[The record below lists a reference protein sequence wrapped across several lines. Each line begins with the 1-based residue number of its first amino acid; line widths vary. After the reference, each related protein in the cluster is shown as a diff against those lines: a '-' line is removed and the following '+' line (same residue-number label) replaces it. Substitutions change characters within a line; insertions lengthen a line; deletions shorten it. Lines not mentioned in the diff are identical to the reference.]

1 MKRTIT
7 IRRPVERVL
16 EAARPPMQAE
26 LHVDLAGFVCVG
38 NVRVARLVERNGTRM
53 LQFRDPCKPRAEKR
67 GTPYV
72 EVPIQEVAEL
82 AVTSEDLA
90 SGGNGSTMGGGE
102 GVDDDGI

>member
-1 MKRTIT
+1 MKRTV

-16 EAARPPMQAE
+16 EAARPPLQAG
-26 LHVDLAGFVCVG
+26 LYVDQAGFVCIG

-53 LQFRDPCKPRAEKR
+53 LQFRDPCRPRAEKR

-82 AVTSEDLA
+82 AIAPGDLA
-90 SGGNGSTMGGGE
+90 SEENGSTMGGGE
-102 GVDDDGI
+102 GTPDDPKA